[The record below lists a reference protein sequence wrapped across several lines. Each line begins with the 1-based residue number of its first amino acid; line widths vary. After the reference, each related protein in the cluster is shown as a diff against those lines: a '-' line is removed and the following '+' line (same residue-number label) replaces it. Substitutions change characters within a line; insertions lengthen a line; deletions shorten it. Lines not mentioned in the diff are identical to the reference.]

1 MSSFQENRYKFSLR
15 EPLSLVK
22 EINEEKKEAFKEEID
37 NLKIQ
42 LEEYRILIKDLNYD
56 EPSYIDRN
64 RILNTAYFIIEETEI
79 FDYLIKEKKF
89 PLNKILKTTPLSRDF
104 LDKWKCFIIAYVIL
118 LSNPEYK
125 ELQEYIKVV
134 ESDEIKAIEEI
145 KENVEVKD
153 HKGIIVEKN
162 LRSISILTSKGEI
175 LRVKGSKSDE
185 IGEEVIRE
193 KIKTLKNYK
202 LQISILIS
210 LIALISMITMFRFN
224 NIDKTIIVETTSTIT
239 LEVNADN
246 IIVNS
251 YSKTEKGKKLIQDLQ
266 LEKKKIDESLTNII
280 NYAMNNEMI
289 PSYGIVVKVTGNPV
303 ENQDLTKTE
312 EFIRENS
319 LQVKFNNSGDENK
332 VSE

>member
-162 LRSISILTSKGEI
+162 IRSISILTSKGEI